1 MTYLNLLLFHFNISA
16 LASVIPKKG
25 RILGTI
31 YKEEAWMW
39 YTKAYSRIVPLI
51 FCISFR
57 AWDWWPSWRDEN
69 ILVWYWWS
77 SPRHQPS
84 EILDLKVCY
93 KIWWSLNLWSI
104 EWSSKQRQGL
114 MFLLSNTNV
123 VWTKPWITIYVTLLS
138 ITMF

>member
-1 MTYLNLLLFHFNISA
+1 
-16 LASVIPKKG
+16 
-25 RILGTI
+25 
-31 YKEEAWMW
+31 MW

-57 AWDWWPSWRDEN
+57 AWDWWPSWRDKN
-69 ILVWYWWS
+69 ILLWYWWS
-77 SPRHQPS
+77 SLRHQPS

-123 VWTKPWITIYVTLLS
+123 VWTKPWITIYATLLS
-138 ITMF
+138 IKMFKKEMGHFDLSHDKSLYALLKFQTKPPIF